1 MKAGR
6 CFMQTVAVLA
16 AFAVARSFGL
26 LGPAVISVSLLTAAL
41 VLIAWSAG
49 ATRADLGLPP

>member
-6 CFMQTVAVLA
+6 CFGQAVAVLA
-16 AFAVARSFGL
+16 VFAVARSFGL
-26 LGPAVISVSLLTAAL
+26 LGPAAISVSLLTAAL
-41 VLIAWSAG
+41 VLIAWSTG